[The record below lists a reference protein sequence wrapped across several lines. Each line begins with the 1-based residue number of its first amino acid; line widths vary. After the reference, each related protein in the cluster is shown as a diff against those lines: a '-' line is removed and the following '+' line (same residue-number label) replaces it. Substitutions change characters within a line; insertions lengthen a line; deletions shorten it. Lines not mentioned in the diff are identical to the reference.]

1 MMLGSPGLEKI
12 AAQMRKKENSGED
25 YLLTGHGKIPF
36 TLDQMK
42 IMRKRKNSAD
52 NAQELFKLKLEQ
64 IINQM
69 KMYDHFHNFEDK

>member
-1 MMLGSPGLEKI
+1 
-12 AAQMRKKENSGED
+12 MRKKENSGED

-52 NAQELFKLKLEQ
+52 NAHELFKLKLEQ